1 MSDEST
7 TTPAKKPRT
16 AKSGDNDAVETVDDA
31 EVVETP
37 TVVETSAEDATV
49 TVREVEVS
57 DTEPVAPTDQPDDV
71 VTSVPKPQ
79 IIYVTAPAAPRPQG
93 NRGFGALIALLSTV
107 LYAVLLALA
116 GVLLGLIAEGE
127 LSFEFLGS
135 GYFYAPVVAFLIGF
149 VLLVLIANRAAW
161 WTYIVGSILVGL
173 FVYFG
178 TIGFGL
184 LGSGVILEPERAGE
198 LFREQLAVPFVIIS
212 ALLAREVSMWVGAGI
227 AARGRRVKE
236 RNIAARENYD
246 RELAEKRAEHER
258 GAATA
263 V

>member
-1 MSDEST
+1 MSDES

-16 AKSGDNDAVETVDDA
+16 AKTETTPVETVEEV
-31 EVVETP
+31 EVVETADGTP
-37 TVVETSAEDATV
+37 VEV
-49 TVREVEVS
+49 TEVEVKE
-57 DTEPVAPTDQPDDV
+57 TEPVVPTTAPDDV

-79 IIYVTAPAAPRPQG
+79 IIYVTAPAAPRPKG

-107 LYAVLLALA
+107 LFAVLLALA
-116 GVLLGLIAEGE
+116 SALIGLVVEGTLGFGF
-127 LSFEFLGS
+127 LSNGL
-135 GYFYAPVVAFLIGF
+135 FYAPVLAFLIGF
-149 VLLVLIANRAAW
+149 VLLVLIVNRAAW
-161 WTYIVGSILVGL
+161 WTYIVGSLFVGL

-178 TIGFGL
+178 TIGFGM
-184 LGSGVILEPERAGE
+184 LGAGVILASPSEAAD
-198 LFREQLAVPFVIIS
+198 LFRAQLANPFVIVS

-227 AARGRRVKE
+227 AARGRRVKAA
-236 RNIAARENYD
+236 NIVARESYD

>member
-1 MSDEST
+1 MSDES

-16 AKSGDNDAVETVDDA
+16 VKSETTPVETVETVEAVD
-31 EVVETP
+31 VVETADGTP
-37 TVVETSAEDATV
+37 VEV
-49 TVREVEVS
+49 TEVEVTE
-57 DTEPVAPTDQPDDV
+57 TEPVVPTTAPDDV

-79 IIYVTAPAAPRPQG
+79 IIYVMAPAAPRPKG
-93 NRGFGALIALLSTV
+93 NRGFGALIALLATL
-107 LYAVLLALA
+107 LYAVLLALTSA
-116 GVLLGLIAEGE
+116 LLGFIAEGE
-127 LSFEFLGS
+127 LSFAFLGR
-135 GYFYAPVVAFLIGF
+135 GFFYAPVVAFLIGF
-149 VLLVLIANRAAW
+149 VLLVLIVNRAAW

-184 LGSGVILEPERAGE
+184 LGAGVILEPERAGE
-198 LFREQLAVPFVIIS
+198 FFREQLAVPFVIVS

-227 AARGRRVKE
+227 AARGRRLKAQ
-236 RNIAARENYD
+236 NILARESYD

>member
-1 MSDEST
+1 MSDESS

-16 AKSGDNDAVETVDDA
+16 AKENTDAVETVDDA

-37 TVVETSAEDATV
+37 TIVETSAEDSTV
-49 TVREVEVS
+49 TVREVQVS
-57 DTEPVAPTDQPDDV
+57 ETEPVAPTDQPDDV

-93 NRGFGALIALLSTV
+93 NRGFGALIALLSTLLFV
-107 LYAVLLALA
+107 VLLALVRVVA
-116 GVLLGLIAEGE
+116 GLIVEGRF
-127 LSFEFLGS
+127 SVAFLGAPA
-135 GYFYAPVVAFLIGF
+135 FYAPVIAFLIGF
-149 VLLVLIANRAAW
+149 VLLALILNRAAW
-161 WTYIVGSILVGL
+161 WSYILGSIFVGL

-178 TIGFGL
+178 TIGIGL
-184 LGSGVILEPERAGE
+184 LGTGIILATPAEAGQ
-198 LFREQLAVPFVIIS
+198 LFLDQLTNPFVIVS